1 MSKRAHPFDH
11 SAVAEISAPA
21 TSRYAAEISA
31 YTANQRKREQRAN
44 AAQAEVVGPTPE
56 RLAKA
61 AYYDEILVPVKDDTT
76 RATHRVSRVRTSFEA
91 LADKLSEEDM
101 QALARW
107 VKTYFDAQAGRS
119 VISGYGEGGGT
130 AYGPR
135 SGGVPDH
142 ARAAHN
148 ECVALAAYM
157 GGEAYTLFVSLCCE
171 LLERHRAGVS
181 TAALYGNP
189 YKGAQADRI
198 FQAGMLRVLG
208 MLVRWYE
215 QRQRGLERRERS
227 ATEIAASR
235 QARREREWGRK

>member
-11 SAVAEISAPA
+11 SAVAELTEPA
-21 TSRYAAEISA
+21 TSRYASEISA
-31 YTANQRKREQRAN
+31 FTANVRKRGQRAN
-44 AAQAEVVGPTPE
+44 AAAPEVVGPTPE

-61 AYYDEILVPVKDDTT
+61 AYYDDILVPVKDDAT
-76 RATHRVSRVRTSFEA
+76 RATHRVTRVRTSFEA
-91 LADKLSEEDM
+91 LSDKLSEEDM

-107 VKTYFDAQAGRS
+107 VKVYFDAQSGRS

-148 ECVALAAYM
+148 ECVALATYM
-157 GGEAYTLFVSLCCE
+157 GAEAYGLFVSLCCE
-171 LLERHRAGVS
+171 LLERHRG
-181 TAALYGNP
+181 TAAGAIYGNP

-198 FQAGMLRVLG
+198 FQAGMLRVLA
-208 MLVRWYE
+208 MFVRWHE
-215 QRQRGLERRERS
+215 HRQRGLERRERS
-227 ATEIAASR
+227 ATEIAASN
-235 QARREREWGRK
+235 QARRERMWGRS